1 MYISTPKCIF
11 PLLPPKEMYISTNE
25 MYISGTGNV
34 YFLIR
39 KRIFPPPFAESI
51 DIQGIEGVFLLL

>member
-25 MYISGTGNV
+25 MYISGHGNV
-34 YFLIR
+34 YFHQW
-39 KRIFPPPFAESI
+39 KRIFPPLFAESI
-51 DIQGIEGVFLLL
+51 DTQGIEGSFLRL